1 VKNHKQRLRYVLLSS
16 ATVLVVLLGVIVGV
30 TVFHAQTGAQA
41 AGLDNHTTG
50 SAIDDQLT
58 EVTPMHPMYEMAVTM
73 AGQANQAQVAC
84 LASPKPPLCYS
95 PQQLR
100 QAYGIAP
107 LLQAGVT
114 GKGRIIT
121 IIDAFQAPTIRG
133 DLHLFD
139 QLFGLKDAQLNIMAP
154 FGLTPFNAQDP
165 IHKGFAGEIT
175 LDVEWAHAIAPD
187 ATINLVLANPKNKTI
202 QGQLTALL
210 QATNFAVTHNIGS
223 VISQSFG
230 TSEVCLGTKFLQAA
244 HEIFR
249 KARAQQQTV
258 FASAGDSG
266 AGTIQCNANGKP
278 VTLAQGVNY
287 PASDP
292 LVTSVG
298 GTTLLATKAGNY
310 LREVAWNE
318 SAKGAGATGGGI
330 SKVFALPNFQQNI
343 VKSKMRGASDIALV
357 ADPLTGVPIVT
368 SSLMP
373 GKTVVIPIGGTSVG
387 APVAAG
393 MTALL
398 DQAMGMRTGFLNT
411 AFYRLLPNAAYAQAF
426 HDIRTGNNTFVFQ
439 AQDRRIVTVP
449 GFKTAPGW
457 DAPTG
462 LGTPNV
468 ANLAKFLPKL
478 IKANDGATL

>member
-1 VKNHKQRLRYVLLSS
+1 VKNFSQRLLYILVSVV
-16 ATVLVVLLGVIVGV
+16 AVLVILLGVIIGM
-30 TVFHAQTGAQA
+30 TWLHPQPQAQA
-41 AGLDNHTTG
+41 TGIDNNTTNP
-50 SAIDDQLT
+50 ALEETLT
-58 EVTPMHPMYEMAVTM
+58 EVTPMHPMYEMAVAM
-73 AGQANQAQVAC
+73 AEQDNQAQVAC

-107 LLQAGVT
+107 LLKAGMT
-114 GKGRIIT
+114 GKRQTIT
-121 IIDAFQAPTIRG
+121 IIDAFQAPTIRA
-133 DLHLFD
+133 DLHRFD
-139 QLFGLKDAQLNIMAP
+139 QLFGLKDPQLNIITP

-165 IHKGFAGEIT
+165 IHKGFAGEIA

-187 ATINLVLANPKNKTI
+187 ATINLVLANPKDKTI

-210 QATNFAVTHNIGS
+210 QATKFAVTHNMGS

-230 TSEVCLGTKFLQAA
+230 TSEVCLGPKFLQTA

-249 KARAQQQTV
+249 KARTQQQTV

-266 AGTIQCNANGKP
+266 AGTVQCDANGKP

-298 GTTLLATKAGNY
+298 GTTLLTTKAGNY

-318 SAKGAGATGGGI
+318 SAKGGGATGGGI
-330 SKVFALPNFQQNI
+330 SKAFALPDFQQNV
-343 VKSKMRGASDIALV
+343 VKGKMRGASDIALV
-357 ADPLTGVPIVT
+357 ADPLTGVPVVT

-373 GKTVVIPIGGTSVG
+373 GKTVLIPIGGTSVG

-393 MTALL
+393 MIALFN
-398 DQAMGMRTGFLNT
+398 QAKEARLGFLNT
-411 AFYRLLPNAAYAQAF
+411 AIYRLTQSAAYAQAF
-426 HDIRTGNNTFVFQ
+426 HDIQAGNNTFVIQ
-439 AQDRRIVTVP
+439 GQNGTKATIP
-449 GFKTAPGW
+449 GFKTAKGW
-457 DAPTG
+457 DSPTG
-462 LGTPNV
+462 VGTPD
-468 ANLAKFLPKL
+468 ATNLVKLLPKL
-478 IKANDGATL
+478 VKADDGVAL